1 MLLAGSLLTSIV
13 LSMSA
18 PSLHKTTTNGAYRH
32 IYNKGIENGNIYRD
46 KEDYETFISYL
57 KQYLSEPDDPKNIK
71 KVFTVNGRSFQGIPH
86 QPKNYF
92 NKIELIAY
100 SLMPNHF
107 HLILDE
113 MTKNSLE
120 GFIRSLCTRYS
131 MYFNKKYHRTGSL
144 FVGPYKSAQIK
155 DISHLPPLTHHI
167 HHGLNDFSSYPEYS
181 GKRKTSWVNTNVVLS
196 LKNKDNYENVK
207 FPDGI
212 TFEDNTQQLERSI
225 LEPGENKSF
234 KEVYSE
240 PVSKSRSKAPTF
252 IATATLSFVLLF
264 SLGIR
269 NIKTSIAQTKNSANS
284 VTPPTSQVSGAED
297 EISEPEAE
305 PEAKIML
312 VIKISDESES
322 VNIRKEPSTKS
333 DIVIKAKEGDAFE
346 YVSKDGQW
354 YKIKLD
360 DNTFAFVSER
370 YAIVE
375 GEE

>member
-131 MYFNKKYHRTGSL
+131 MYFNKKHERSGSL
-144 FVGPYKSAQIK
+144 FESPYKSIQVSK
-155 DISHLPPLTHHI
+155 TSDLLYLTRHLHYGYNKNSTTPTDSH
-167 HHGLNDFSSYPEYS
+167 SSYADF
-181 GKRKTSWVNTNVVLS
+181 V
-196 LKNKDNYENVK
+196 
-207 FPDGI
+207 GI
-212 TFEDNTQQLERSI
+212 RDTPWI
-225 LEPGENKSF
+225 KSDVIF
-234 KEVYSE
+234 
-240 PVSKSRSKAPTF
+240 A
-252 IATATLSFVLLF
+252 
-264 SLGIR
+264 SLGSSE
-269 NIKTSIAQTKNSANS
+269 NSLFKN
-284 VTPPTSQVSGAED
+284 D
-297 EISEPEAE
+297 E
-305 PEAKIML
+305 
-312 VIKISDESES
+312 
-322 VNIRKEPSTKS
+322 KS
-333 DIVIKAKEGDAFE
+333 
-346 YVSKDGQW
+346 
-354 YKIKLD
+354 
-360 DNTFAFVSER
+360 
-370 YAIVE
+370 
-375 GEE
+375 